1 VSEGAY
7 PDEAPAG
14 SATLVLVRHGE
25 SRWNAA
31 GVLQGQQCDGL
42 SALGFAQA
50 DAAAEHL
57 AKVHGDA
64 ALLARSDIERVA
76 QTSAPT
82 EERLGLPVVVDA
94 RLREVDLGAWSGLP
108 RADVL
113 AAHREDLLAWLRCED
128 VRPGGGETLTEMR
141 GRVWA
146 GLAGIGAR
154 VLADGGGTALVFTH
168 GGPIRTGVAAVMGLD
183 PGAERHLQPVRNGSL
198 SLIRLDPDGTWRL
211 VAYNRVDHLP

>member
-7 PDEAPAG
+7 PYETPAG
-14 SATLVLVRHGE
+14 SVTLVLIRHGE

-31 GVLQGQQCDGL
+31 GVLQGQQCNGL
-42 SALGFAQA
+42 SALGLAQA
-50 DAAAEHL
+50 EAVAEHL

-64 ALLARSDIERVA
+64 LLIARSDIERVA

-94 RLREVDLGAWSGLP
+94 RLREVDLGEWSGLP

-113 AAHREDLLAWLRCED
+113 ADHRDELLGWLRCED
-128 VRPGGGETLTEMR
+128 VRPGGGETLSEMR
-141 GRVWA
+141 DRVWA
-146 GLAGIGAR
+146 GVTDIGAGL
-154 VLADGGGTALVFTH
+154 LADGGGTALVFTH
-168 GGPIRTGVAAVMGLD
+168 GGPIRTGTAAVMGLD

-211 VAYNRVDHLP
+211 IAYNRVDHLP